1 MRVDGH
7 LDLAYNALELN
18 RDLTLP
24 LEVLRSRNPLPE
36 TPLVSLPALREGGFG
51 LVFATVFVDPGR
63 HQDRP
68 YEEALRQINLYLGW
82 EKEGLVR
89 ILRSGKNLKD
99 HLLRYPKD
107 GVLGLILLL
116 EGAHA
121 LPEPEALDELHALGV
136 RMVGLTWARKNAY
149 AGGNAE
155 PAPLSP
161 MGEAL
166 LARMEALGVALDVS
180 HLSDEAFFTALARFR
195 GPVAA
200 THANARALT
209 PTPRHLS
216 DEMLLALRVRDGV
229 VGLVPFNAF
238 LEAGWKRGMARL
250 PLSRFF
256 AQKAYLEARLGG
268 ERVGLGSDWDGGF
281 GLECAP
287 LGLEAHRDLARLGN
301 EDFLGGNW
309 MRWLQTWL

>member
-24 LEVLRSRNPLPE
+24 LEVLRSRDPFPE

-136 RMVGLTWARKNAY
+136 RMVGLT
-149 AGGNAE
+149 
-155 PAPLSP
+155 
-161 MGEAL
+161 
-166 LARMEALGVALDVS
+166 
-180 HLSDEAFFTALARFR
+180 
-195 GPVAA
+195 
-200 THANARALT
+200 
-209 PTPRHLS
+209 
-216 DEMLLALRVRDGV
+216 
-229 VGLVPFNAF
+229 
-238 LEAGWKRGMARL
+238 
-250 PLSRFF
+250 
-256 AQKAYLEARLGG
+256 
-268 ERVGLGSDWDGGF
+268 
-281 GLECAP
+281 
-287 LGLEAHRDLARLGN
+287 
-301 EDFLGGNW
+301 
-309 MRWLQTWL
+309 